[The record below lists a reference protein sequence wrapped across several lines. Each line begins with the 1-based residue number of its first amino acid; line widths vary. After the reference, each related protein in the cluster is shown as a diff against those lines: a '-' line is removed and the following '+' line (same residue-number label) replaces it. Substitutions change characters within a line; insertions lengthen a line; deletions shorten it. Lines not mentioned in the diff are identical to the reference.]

1 MGILPRCSVHPGG
14 RGGGT
19 EASGWDGAIEDR
31 DGGLGVGC
39 TWPCRTS
46 AVGGGVADRYWHSE
60 LKRRYC
66 RALSFLTR
74 MIPGQVIAPRHGT
87 CILPYSVRRIHKL
100 YMDKVTQEHLYMA
113 RILNV
118 SLTHTVSFR
127 CSQRIDIDIKAR
139 FAPAQLSCSG
149 RIPSQGVICQTL
161 KLTNTLQMGVCW
173 LCLAQAWES
182 SSVVRLAGSTF
193 SP

>member
-113 RILNV
+113 CILNV
-118 SLTHTVSFR
+118 SLTHTFPSDVRNVLTST
-127 CSQRIDIDIKAR
+127 SKPVLHQHSSAV
-139 FAPAQLSCSG
+139 PAVFLRKG
-149 RIPSQGVICQTL
+149 
-161 KLTNTLQMGVCW
+161 
-173 LCLAQAWES
+173 
-182 SSVVRLAGSTF
+182 
-193 SP
+193 